1 MAWAPVPAQSRSIYS
16 RPLRVTRRSS
26 RKHCVLYFA
35 ILRFGIEF
43 VSLWPDTLPQ
53 HATMNRRLERYR
65 SYLPWLVA
73 APFTVSGVIHLAD
86 PAVFTGIVPHF
97 LPLPT
102 ELVYASG
109 VAELICAVG
118 LWRRDRW
125 AGIGAAALLV
135 IIWPANLQD
144 AITAQQGHDVTTQV
158 LLWLRFPVQIPLI
171 WFALQSGRRPAAV
184 S

>member
-1 MAWAPVPAQSRSIYS
+1 MLNPVQALAFIRLRS
-16 RPLRVTRRSS
+16 
-26 RKHCVLYFA
+26 
-35 ILRFGIEF
+35 
-43 VSLWPDTLPQ
+43 DTLAQ
-53 HATMNRRLERYR
+53 RAMTNRLLSRYR

-86 PAVFTGIVPHF
+86 PATFTGIVPHF

-109 VAELICAVG
+109 VAELFCAVG

-125 AGIGAAALLV
+125 AGIAAAALLV

-158 LLWLRFPVQIPLI
+158 LLWVRFPVQIPLI